1 MTYDFDGQAQHEAS
15 GHPGPAERIE
25 LLRQLCRTEAS
36 RLGAA
41 GVRGHTINFVPS
53 AWAKVVSLPVSVPR
67 TGKISRGDV
76 LDIGERVR
84 EGTSPATELLVWCL
98 VISR

>member
-1 MTYDFDGQAQHEAS
+1 MARPSTKHPAIQLQQKGLSCYDE
-15 GHPGPAERIE
+15 
-25 LLRQLCRTEAS
+25 LCRTEAS